1 MAKNSAASLLTSVD
15 SLFTTQEERDIAGQP
30 RVQEIPIDQIDD
42 FPNHPFKVRMD
53 DNMIEMAESV
63 KQHGILVP
71 AIVRPKENGHY
82 EMVAGHRRKLACTLI
97 AKLQLPCIVR
107 ELTDEE
113 ATIIMVD
120 SNLQREQL
128 LPSEKAFAYNGII
141 QEKYVTVSVCKKN
154 IEDARAYFARVGAEL
169 TARFAA
175 LGAKVM
181 EMDAT
186 EKLRV
191 LHDFYRS
198 GEEVYFSFDAHDMM
212 RKGHDFRDYICPDSV
227 EKHSDYLMLGG
238 KYARV
243 IYLKDYASFISD
255 QLVTKLTDQSRSM
268 MLSIDIIPVATDEA
282 VREVERKMLGVETNI
297 TNWQRRQNANN
308 NFSAIVP
315 YDMEQQRR
323 ETKEY
328 MTDLTSRDQRMMLSV
343 LTIVHLADTKAELD
357 ADTDALLKVA
367 ADHMCQMAVLRY
379 QQLDGLNTALPIGTR
394 KIDTFRTLTTESLA
408 VFMPFKVE
416 EIQEPGGIYFGENAI
431 SHNLIL
437 CNMKNLLNQSMMLL
451 GIPGSGKSFFAKLLI
466 VAIALST
473 KDDIIILDPEGEYT
487 PLVKALGGSVMCFAV
502 GGSDWLNA
510 MAMEEGYGEGSP
522 VAFKSQFIMSLLKQI
537 DPDGIRAHHKSI
549 IDRCVALVLQDQKK
563 TRKVPTLC
571 TLREKLLEQPE
582 QEARDL
588 ALTMELYTSGSL
600 NIFAHETNVDT
611 KNRIQSYDIHDLGEE
626 LKQPGF
632 VTITDAMINRVNY
645 NWAHGKK
652 THIFVDEF
660 HIAYEN
666 EYSGNFF
673 TSAWRQFRKR
683 NAAPCAI
690 TQNVEYMLDSV
701 QASTMVSNSEFVV
714 MLNQAESDQ
723 ERLSKLLNISP
734 EQMSYVNG
742 SEAGCGLMRYG
753 SALVPFVNRFPA
765 NTELYKLITTKPGE
779 GLFAKGRVNCN
790 A

>member
-1 MAKNSAASLLTSVD
+1 MKAIKQVMRQD
-15 SLFTTQEERDIAGQP
+15 REGYRVP
-30 RVQEIPIDQIDD
+30 RRVQDVIPIQRIWSDGI
-42 FPNHPFKVRMD
+42 FLVGNRYAKTFKFTD
-53 DNMIEMAESV
+53 IN
-63 KQHGILVP
+63 
-71 AIVRPKENGHY
+71 Y
-82 EMVAGHRRKLACTLI
+82 MVASQEAQKKLFLAYAALINSLDCGATTKITLNNRHLNRKNFADTVLM
-97 AKLQLPCIVR
+97 KLKNDYLDYYRMEYNDVIMSK
-107 ELTDEE
+107 
-113 ATIIMVD
+113 ATGG
-120 SNLQREQL
+120 
-128 LPSEKAFAYNGII
+128 NGII

-169 TARFAA
+169 TVRFAA
-175 LGAKVM
+175 LGAKVA

-191 LHDFYRS
+191 LHDFFRS
-198 GEEVYFSFDAHDMM
+198 GEEVYFRFDAQDMM

-343 LTIVHLADTKAELD
+343 LTIVHLADSKAELD

-408 VFMPFKVE
+408 VFMPFKVQ

-487 PLVKALGGSVMCFAV
+487 PLVKALSGSVMCFAV

-549 IDRCVALVLQDQKK
+549 IDRCVALVLQEQKK
-563 TRKVPTLC
+563 TGKVPTLC

-753 SALVPFVNRFPA
+753 SALVPFVNRFPV

-779 GLFAKGRVNCN
+779 GLFAKGQVDFN

>member
-1 MAKNSAASLLTSVD
+1 MKAIKQVMKKD
-15 SLFTTQEERDIAGQP
+15 QEPYRVP
-30 RVQEIPIDQIDD
+30 KRVQDVIPIKRMWNDGI
-42 FPNHPFKVRMD
+42 FLAGNRYVKTFKFTD
-53 DNMIEMAESV
+53 IN
-63 KQHGILVP
+63 
-71 AIVRPKENGHY
+71 Y
-82 EMVAGHRRKLACTLI
+82 MVASQDAQKKLFLSYAALINSLDCSATTKITVNNRLLNRKNFADTVLMRLKNDYLDYYRMEYNDVI
-97 AKLQLPCIVR
+97 MSK
-107 ELTDEE
+107 
-113 ATIIMVD
+113 ATGG
-120 SNLQREQL
+120 
-128 LPSEKAFAYNGII
+128 NGII

-408 VFMPFKVE
+408 VFMPFKVQ

-645 NWAHGKK
+645 NWAHGK
-652 THIFVDEF
+652 
-660 HIAYEN
+660 
-666 EYSGNFF
+666 
-673 TSAWRQFRKR
+673 
-683 NAAPCAI
+683 
-690 TQNVEYMLDSV
+690 
-701 QASTMVSNSEFVV
+701 
-714 MLNQAESDQ
+714 
-723 ERLSKLLNISP
+723 
-734 EQMSYVNG
+734 
-742 SEAGCGLMRYG
+742 
-753 SALVPFVNRFPA
+753 
-765 NTELYKLITTKPGE
+765 
-779 GLFAKGRVNCN
+779 
-790 A
+790 

>member
-1 MAKNSAASLLTSVD
+1 MKAIKQVVKKD
-15 SLFTTQEERDIAGQP
+15 QEPYRVP
-30 RVQEIPIDQIDD
+30 KRVQDVIPIKRMWRDGI
-42 FPNHPFKVRMD
+42 FLVGTRYSKTFKFTD
-53 DNMIEMAESV
+53 IN
-63 KQHGILVP
+63 
-71 AIVRPKENGHY
+71 Y
-82 EMVAGHRRKLACTLI
+82 MVASQEAQKKLFLAYAALINSLDCGATTKITLNNRHLNRKNFADTVLM
-97 AKLQLPCIVR
+97 KLKNDYLDYYRMEYNDVIMSK
-107 ELTDEE
+107 
-113 ATIIMVD
+113 ATGG
-120 SNLQREQL
+120 
-128 LPSEKAFAYNGII
+128 NGII

-175 LGAKVM
+175 LGAKVT

-191 LHDFYRS
+191 LQDFYRS
-198 GEEVYFSFDAHDMM
+198 GEEVYFRFDAQDMM

-343 LTIVHLADTKAELD
+343 LTIVHLADSKAELD

-408 VFMPFKVE
+408 VFMPFKVQ

-487 PLVKALGGSVMCFAV
+487 PLVKALGGAVMCFAV

-549 IDRCVALVLQDQKK
+549 IDRCVALALQEQKK
-563 TRKVPTLC
+563 TGKVPTLC

-779 GLFAKGRVNCN
+779 GLFAKGRVDCN

>member
-1 MAKNSAASLLTSVD
+1 MKAIKQIMKKDHVPY
-15 SLFTTQEERDIAGQP
+15 RVP
-30 RVQEIPIDQIDD
+30 KRVQDVIPIKCMWSDGI
-42 FPNHPFKVRMD
+42 FLVGTRYSKTFKFTD
-53 DNMIEMAESV
+53 IN
-63 KQHGILVP
+63 
-71 AIVRPKENGHY
+71 Y
-82 EMVAGHRRKLACTLI
+82 MVASQEAQKKLFLAYAALINSLDCGATTKITLNNRHLNRKNFADTVLM
-97 AKLQLPCIVR
+97 KLKNDYLDYYRMEYNDVIMSK
-107 ELTDEE
+107 
-113 ATIIMVD
+113 ATGG
-120 SNLQREQL
+120 
-128 LPSEKAFAYNGII
+128 NGII

-175 LGAKVM
+175 LGAKVT

-198 GEEVYFSFDAHDMM
+198 GEEVYFRFDAQDMM
-212 RKGHDFRDYICPDSV
+212 RKGHDFRDYICPDSI

-357 ADTDALLKVA
+357 ADTDVLLKVA

-408 VFMPFKVE
+408 VFMPFKVQ

-487 PLVKALGGSVMCFAV
+487 PLVKALGGAVMCFAV

-549 IDRCVALVLQDQKK
+549 IDRCVALVLQEQKK
-563 TRKVPTLC
+563 TGKVPTLC

-582 QEARDL
+582 QEARDM

-611 KNRIQSYDIHDLGEE
+611 RNRIQSYDIHDLGEE

-779 GLFAKGRVNCN
+779 GLFAKGRVDGH

>member
-1 MAKNSAASLLTSVD
+1 MKAIEQVMKKD
-15 SLFTTQEERDIAGQP
+15 QEPYRVP
-30 RVQEIPIDQIDD
+30 KRVQDVIPIKCMWRDGI
-42 FPNHPFKVRMD
+42 FLVGTRYSKTFKFTD
-53 DNMIEMAESV
+53 IN
-63 KQHGILVP
+63 
-71 AIVRPKENGHY
+71 Y
-82 EMVAGHRRKLACTLI
+82 MVASQDAQKKLFLAYAALINSLDCGATTKITLNNRHLNRKNFADAVLM
-97 AKLQLPCIVR
+97 KLKNDYLDYYRMEYNDVIMSK
-107 ELTDEE
+107 
-113 ATIIMVD
+113 ATGG
-120 SNLQREQL
+120 
-128 LPSEKAFAYNGII
+128 NGII

-175 LGAKVM
+175 LGAKVT

-198 GEEVYFSFDAHDMM
+198 GEEVYFRFDAQDMM

-315 YDMEQQRR
+315 YDMEQQRW

-408 VFMPFKVE
+408 VFMPFKVQ

-549 IDRCVALVLQDQKK
+549 IDRCVALVLQEQKK
-563 TRKVPTLC
+563 TGKVPTLC

-753 SALVPFVNRFPA
+753 SALVPFVNRFPV

-779 GLFAKGRVNCN
+779 GLFAKGRVDGH

>member
-1 MAKNSAASLLTSVD
+1 MKAIKQALKKD
-15 SLFTTQEERDIAGQP
+15 QEPYRVP
-30 RVQEIPIDQIDD
+30 KRVQDVIPIKCMWRDGI
-42 FPNHPFKVRMD
+42 FLVGTRYSKTFKFTD
-53 DNMIEMAESV
+53 IN
-63 KQHGILVP
+63 
-71 AIVRPKENGHY
+71 Y
-82 EMVAGHRRKLACTLI
+82 MVASQEAQKKLFLAYAALINSLDCGATTKITLNNRHLNRKNFADTVLM
-97 AKLQLPCIVR
+97 KLKNDYLDYYRMEYNDVIMSK
-107 ELTDEE
+107 
-113 ATIIMVD
+113 ATGG
-120 SNLQREQL
+120 
-128 LPSEKAFAYNGII
+128 NGII

-175 LGAKVM
+175 LGAKVT

-198 GEEVYFSFDAHDMM
+198 GEEVYFRFDAQDMM

-343 LTIVHLADTKAELD
+343 LTIVHLADSKAELD

-408 VFMPFKVE
+408 VFMPFKVQ

-487 PLVKALGGSVMCFAV
+487 PLVKALSGSVMCFAV

-549 IDRCVALVLQDQKK
+549 IDRCVALVLQEQKK
-563 TRKVPTLC
+563 TGKVPTLC

-611 KNRIQSYDIHDLGEE
+611 RNRIQSYDIHDLGEE

-779 GLFAKGRVNCN
+779 GLFAKGRVDCN

>member
-1 MAKNSAASLLTSVD
+1 MKAIKQVMKKD
-15 SLFTTQEERDIAGQP
+15 QEPYRVP
-30 RVQEIPIDQIDD
+30 KRVQDVIPIKCMWRDGI
-42 FPNHPFKVRMD
+42 FLVGTRYSKTFKFTD
-53 DNMIEMAESV
+53 IN
-63 KQHGILVP
+63 
-71 AIVRPKENGHY
+71 Y
-82 EMVAGHRRKLACTLI
+82 MVASQEAQKKLFLAYAALINSLDCGATTKITLNNRHLNRKNFADTVLM
-97 AKLQLPCIVR
+97 KLKNDYLDYYRMEYNDVIMSK
-107 ELTDEE
+107 
-113 ATIIMVD
+113 ATGG
-120 SNLQREQL
+120 
-128 LPSEKAFAYNGII
+128 NGII

-175 LGAKVM
+175 LGAKVA

-198 GEEVYFSFDAHDMM
+198 GEEVYFRFDAQDMM
-212 RKGHDFRDYICPDSV
+212 RKGHDFRDYICPDSI

-343 LTIVHLADTKAELD
+343 LTIVHLADSKAELD

-408 VFMPFKVE
+408 VFMPFKVQ

-487 PLVKALGGSVMCFAV
+487 QLVKALSGSVMCFAV

-549 IDRCVALVLQDQKK
+549 IDRCVALVLQEQKK
-563 TRKVPTLC
+563 TGKVPTLC

-611 KNRIQSYDIHDLGEE
+611 RNRIQSYDIHDLGEE

-753 SALVPFVNRFPA
+753 SALVPFVNRFPV

-779 GLFAKGRVNCN
+779 GLFAKGRVDGH

>member
-1 MAKNSAASLLTSVD
+1 MKAIKQVMKKD
-15 SLFTTQEERDIAGQP
+15 QEPYRVP
-30 RVQEIPIDQIDD
+30 KRVQDVIPIKCMWSDGI
-42 FPNHPFKVRMD
+42 FLVGTRYSKTFKFTD
-53 DNMIEMAESV
+53 IN
-63 KQHGILVP
+63 
-71 AIVRPKENGHY
+71 Y
-82 EMVAGHRRKLACTLI
+82 MVASQEAQKKLFLTYAALINSLDCGATTKITLNNRHLNRKNFADTVLM
-97 AKLQLPCIVR
+97 KLKNDYLDYYRMEYNDVIMSK
-107 ELTDEE
+107 
-113 ATIIMVD
+113 ATGG
-120 SNLQREQL
+120 
-128 LPSEKAFAYNGII
+128 NGII

-175 LGAKVM
+175 LGAKVA

-198 GEEVYFSFDAHDMM
+198 GEEVYFRFDAQDMM
-212 RKGHDFRDYICPDSV
+212 RKGHDFRDYICPDSI

-328 MTDLTSRDQRMMLSV
+328 MTDLTSCDQRMMLSV
-343 LTIVHLADTKAELD
+343 LTIVHLADSKAELD

-408 VFMPFKVE
+408 VFMPFKVQ

-487 PLVKALGGSVMCFAV
+487 PLVKALSGSVMCFAV

-563 TRKVPTLC
+563 IGKVPTLC

-611 KNRIQSYDIHDLGEE
+611 RNRIQSYDIHDLGEE

-742 SEAGCGLMRYG
+742 SDAGCGLMRYG
-753 SALVPFVNRFPA
+753 SALVPFVNRFPT

-779 GLFAKGRVNCN
+779 GLFAKGRVDCN

>member
-1 MAKNSAASLLTSVD
+1 MKAIKQVMKKDQEPYRVPKRVQDVIPIKRMWNDGIFLAGNRYSKTFKFTDINYMVASLEAQKKLFLAYAALIN
-15 SLFTTQEERDIAGQP
+15 SLDCGATTKITLNNRHLNRKNFADT
-30 RVQEIPIDQIDD
+30 VLMKLKNDYLDYY
-42 FPNHPFKVRMD
+42 RMEYND
-53 DNMIEMAESV
+53 VIMS
-63 KQHGILVP
+63 K
-71 AIVRPKENGHY
+71 
-82 EMVAGHRRKLACTLI
+82 
-97 AKLQLPCIVR
+97 
-107 ELTDEE
+107 
-113 ATIIMVD
+113 ATGG
-120 SNLQREQL
+120 
-128 LPSEKAFAYNGII
+128 NGII
-141 QEKYVTVSVCKKN
+141 QEKYVTLSVCKKN
-154 IEDARAYFARVGAEL
+154 IEDARAYFARAGAEL

-175 LGAKVM
+175 LGAKAT
-181 EMDAT
+181 EMDTT

-198 GEEVYFSFDAHDMM
+198 GEEVYFHFDARDMM
-212 RKGHDFRDYICPDSV
+212 RKGHDFRDYICPDSI

-255 QLVTKLTDQSRSM
+255 QLVTKLTDQSRNM

-343 LTIVHLADTKAELD
+343 LTIVHLADSKAELD
-357 ADTDALLKVA
+357 ADTDALLKIA

-408 VFMPFKVE
+408 VFMPFKVQ

-487 PLVKALGGSVMCFAV
+487 PLVKALGGAVMCFAV

-563 TRKVPTLC
+563 TGKVPTLC

-611 KNRIQSYDIHDLGEE
+611 RNRIQSYDIHDLGEE

-753 SALVPFVNRFPA
+753 SALVPFVNRFPV

-779 GLFAKGRVNCN
+779 GLFAKGRVDCN

>member
-1 MAKNSAASLLTSVD
+1 MKAIKQVMKKD
-15 SLFTTQEERDIAGQP
+15 QEPYRVP
-30 RVQEIPIDQIDD
+30 KRVQDVIPIKCMWSDGI
-42 FPNHPFKVRMD
+42 FLVGTRYSKTFKFTD
-53 DNMIEMAESV
+53 IN
-63 KQHGILVP
+63 
-71 AIVRPKENGHY
+71 Y
-82 EMVAGHRRKLACTLI
+82 MVASQEAQKKLFLAYAALINSLDCGATTKITLNNRHLNRKNFADTVLM
-97 AKLQLPCIVR
+97 KLKNDYLDYYRMEYNDVIMSK
-107 ELTDEE
+107 
-113 ATIIMVD
+113 ATGG
-120 SNLQREQL
+120 
-128 LPSEKAFAYNGII
+128 NGII

-175 LGAKVM
+175 LGAKVA

-198 GEEVYFSFDAHDMM
+198 GEEVYFRFDAQDMM
-212 RKGHDFRDYICPDSV
+212 RKGHDFRDYICPDSI

-343 LTIVHLADTKAELD
+343 LTIVHLADSKAELD

-408 VFMPFKVE
+408 VFMPFKVQ

-487 PLVKALGGSVMCFAV
+487 PLVKALSGSVMCFAV

-549 IDRCVALVLQDQKK
+549 IDRCVALVLQDQKRTGK
-563 TRKVPTLC
+563 IPTLC

-779 GLFAKGRVNCN
+779 GLFAKGRVDCN

>member
-1 MAKNSAASLLTSVD
+1 MKAIKQVMKKD
-15 SLFTTQEERDIAGQP
+15 QEPYRVP
-30 RVQEIPIDQIDD
+30 KRVQDVIPIKCMWSDGI
-42 FPNHPFKVRMD
+42 FLVGTRYSKTFKFTD
-53 DNMIEMAESV
+53 IN
-63 KQHGILVP
+63 
-71 AIVRPKENGHY
+71 Y
-82 EMVAGHRRKLACTLI
+82 MVASQEAQKKLFLAYAALINSLDCGATTKITLNNRHLNRKNFADTVLM
-97 AKLQLPCIVR
+97 KLKNDYLDYYRMEYNDVIMSK
-107 ELTDEE
+107 
-113 ATIIMVD
+113 ATGG
-120 SNLQREQL
+120 
-128 LPSEKAFAYNGII
+128 NGII

-175 LGAKVM
+175 LGAKVT

-198 GEEVYFSFDAHDMM
+198 GEEVYFRFDAQDIM

-408 VFMPFKVE
+408 VFMPFKVQ

-563 TRKVPTLC
+563 TGKVPTLC

-714 MLNQAESDQ
+714 MLNQAESDH

-779 GLFAKGRVNCN
+779 GLFAKGRVDCN

>member
-1 MAKNSAASLLTSVD
+1 MKAIKQVMKKD
-15 SLFTTQEERDIAGQP
+15 QEPYRVP
-30 RVQEIPIDQIDD
+30 KRVQDVIPIKCMWRDGI
-42 FPNHPFKVRMD
+42 FLVGTRYSKTFKFTD
-53 DNMIEMAESV
+53 IN
-63 KQHGILVP
+63 
-71 AIVRPKENGHY
+71 Y
-82 EMVAGHRRKLACTLI
+82 MVASQEAQKKLFLAYAALINSLDCGATTKITLNNRHLNRKNFADTVLM
-97 AKLQLPCIVR
+97 KLKNDYLDYYRMEYNDVIMSK
-107 ELTDEE
+107 
-113 ATIIMVD
+113 ATGG
-120 SNLQREQL
+120 
-128 LPSEKAFAYNGII
+128 NGII

-175 LGAKVM
+175 PGAKVA

-198 GEEVYFSFDAHDMM
+198 GEEVYFRFDAQDMM
-212 RKGHDFRDYICPDSV
+212 RKGHDFRDYICPDSI

-328 MTDLTSRDQRMMLSV
+328 MTDLTSRDQRMMLLV
-343 LTIVHLADTKAELD
+343 LTIVHLADSKAELD

-408 VFMPFKVE
+408 VFMPFKVQ

-487 PLVKALGGSVMCFAV
+487 PLVKALSGSVMCFAV

-549 IDRCVALVLQDQKK
+549 IDRCVALVLQEQKK
-563 TRKVPTLC
+563 IGKVPTLC

-611 KNRIQSYDIHDLGEE
+611 RNRIQSYDIHDLGEE

-753 SALVPFVNRFPA
+753 SALVPFVNRFPV

-779 GLFAKGRVNCN
+779 GLFAKGRVDCN

>member
-1 MAKNSAASLLTSVD
+1 MKAIKQVMKKD
-15 SLFTTQEERDIAGQP
+15 QEPYRVP
-30 RVQEIPIDQIDD
+30 KRVQDVIPIKCMWSDGI
-42 FPNHPFKVRMD
+42 FLVGTRYSKTFKFTD
-53 DNMIEMAESV
+53 IN
-63 KQHGILVP
+63 
-71 AIVRPKENGHY
+71 Y
-82 EMVAGHRRKLACTLI
+82 MVASQEAQKKLFLAYAALINSLDCGATTKITLNNRHLNRKNFADTVLM
-97 AKLQLPCIVR
+97 KLKNDYLDYYRMEYNDVIMSK
-107 ELTDEE
+107 
-113 ATIIMVD
+113 ATGG
-120 SNLQREQL
+120 
-128 LPSEKAFAYNGII
+128 NGII

-175 LGAKVM
+175 LGAKVT

-198 GEEVYFSFDAHDMM
+198 GEEVYFRFDDQDMM
-212 RKGHDFRDYICPDSV
+212 RKGHDFRDYICPDSI

-408 VFMPFKVE
+408 VFMPFKVQ

-487 PLVKALGGSVMCFAV
+487 PLAKALGGAVMCFAV

-563 TRKVPTLC
+563 TGKVPTLC

-779 GLFAKGRVNCN
+779 GLFAKGRVDCN

>member
-1 MAKNSAASLLTSVD
+1 MKAINQVMKKD
-15 SLFTTQEERDIAGQP
+15 QEPYRVP
-30 RVQEIPIDQIDD
+30 KRVQDAIPIKCMWSDGI
-42 FPNHPFKVRMD
+42 FLVGTRYSKTFKFTD
-53 DNMIEMAESV
+53 IN
-63 KQHGILVP
+63 
-71 AIVRPKENGHY
+71 Y
-82 EMVAGHRRKLACTLI
+82 MVASQEAQKKLFLAYAALINSLDCGATTKITLNNRHLNRKNFADTVLM
-97 AKLQLPCIVR
+97 KLKNDYLDYYRMEYNDVIMSK
-107 ELTDEE
+107 
-113 ATIIMVD
+113 ATGG
-120 SNLQREQL
+120 
-128 LPSEKAFAYNGII
+128 NGII

-175 LGAKVM
+175 LGAKVT

-198 GEEVYFSFDAHDMM
+198 GEEVYFRFDAQDMM
-212 RKGHDFRDYICPDSV
+212 RKGHDFRDYICPDSI

-408 VFMPFKVE
+408 VFMPFKVQ

-563 TRKVPTLC
+563 TGKVPTLC

-779 GLFAKGRVNCN
+779 GLFAKGRVDCN

>member
-1 MAKNSAASLLTSVD
+1 M
-15 SLFTTQEERDIAGQP
+15 
-30 RVQEIPIDQIDD
+30 
-42 FPNHPFKVRMD
+42 
-53 DNMIEMAESV
+53 
-63 KQHGILVP
+63 
-71 AIVRPKENGHY
+71 
-82 EMVAGHRRKLACTLI
+82 
-97 AKLQLPCIVR
+97 
-107 ELTDEE
+107 
-113 ATIIMVD
+113 
-120 SNLQREQL
+120 
-128 LPSEKAFAYNGII
+128 
-141 QEKYVTVSVCKKN
+141 
-154 IEDARAYFARVGAEL
+154 GAEL

-175 LGAKVM
+175 LGAKVT

-191 LHDFYRS
+191 LHDFFRS
-198 GEEVYFSFDAHDMM
+198 GEEVYFRFDAQDMM
-212 RKGHDFRDYICPDSV
+212 RKGHDFRDYICPDSI

-408 VFMPFKVE
+408 VFMPFKVQ

-563 TRKVPTLC
+563 TGKVPTLC

-779 GLFAKGRVNCN
+779 GLFAKGRVDCN

>member
-1 MAKNSAASLLTSVD
+1 MKAIKQVMKKD
-15 SLFTTQEERDIAGQP
+15 QEPYRVP
-30 RVQEIPIDQIDD
+30 KRVQDVIPIKCMWRDGI
-42 FPNHPFKVRMD
+42 FLVGTRYSKTFKFTD
-53 DNMIEMAESV
+53 IN
-63 KQHGILVP
+63 
-71 AIVRPKENGHY
+71 Y
-82 EMVAGHRRKLACTLI
+82 MVASQDAQKKLFLAYAALINSLDCGATTKITLNNRHLNRKNFADAVLM
-97 AKLQLPCIVR
+97 KLKNDYLDYYRMEYNDVIMSK
-107 ELTDEE
+107 
-113 ATIIMVD
+113 ATGG
-120 SNLQREQL
+120 
-128 LPSEKAFAYNGII
+128 NGII

-175 LGAKVM
+175 LGAKVT

-198 GEEVYFSFDAHDMM
+198 GEEVYFRFDAQDMM
-212 RKGHDFRDYICPDSV
+212 RKGHDFRDYICPDSI

-357 ADTDALLKVA
+357 ADTDVLLKVA

-408 VFMPFKVE
+408 VFMPFKVQ

-487 PLVKALGGSVMCFAV
+487 PLVKALGGAVMCFAV

-549 IDRCVALVLQDQKK
+549 IDRCVALVLQEQKK
-563 TRKVPTLC
+563 TGKVPTLC

-611 KNRIQSYDIHDLGEE
+611 RNRIQSYDIHDLGEE

-779 GLFAKGRVNCN
+779 GLFAKGRVDCN

>member
-1 MAKNSAASLLTSVD
+1 MKAIKQVMKKD
-15 SLFTTQEERDIAGQP
+15 QEPYRVP
-30 RVQEIPIDQIDD
+30 KRVQDVIPIKCMWSDGI
-42 FPNHPFKVRMD
+42 FLVGTRYSKTFKFTD
-53 DNMIEMAESV
+53 IN
-63 KQHGILVP
+63 
-71 AIVRPKENGHY
+71 Y
-82 EMVAGHRRKLACTLI
+82 MVASQEAQKKLFLAYAALINSLDCGATTKITLNNRHLNRKNFADAVLM
-97 AKLQLPCIVR
+97 KLKNDYLDYYRMEYNDVIMSK
-107 ELTDEE
+107 
-113 ATIIMVD
+113 ATGG
-120 SNLQREQL
+120 
-128 LPSEKAFAYNGII
+128 NGII

-175 LGAKVM
+175 LGAKVT

-198 GEEVYFSFDAHDMM
+198 GEEVYFRFDAQDMM
-212 RKGHDFRDYICPDSV
+212 RKGHDFRDYICPDSI

-255 QLVTKLTDQSRSM
+255 QLVTKLTDQSRNM

-282 VREVERKMLGVETNI
+282 VKEVERKMLGVETNI

-343 LTIVHLADTKAELD
+343 LTIVHLADSKAELD
-357 ADTDALLKVA
+357 ADTDALLKIA

-408 VFMPFKVE
+408 VFMPFKVQ

-537 DPDGIRAHHKSI
+537 DTDGIRAHHKSI
-549 IDRCVALVLQDQKK
+549 IDRCVALVLQEQKK
-563 TRKVPTLC
+563 TGKVPTLC

-765 NTELYKLITTKPGE
+765 NTELYKLITTTPNEK
-779 GLFAKGRVNCN
+779 F
-790 A
+790 

>member
-1 MAKNSAASLLTSVD
+1 MKAIKQVMKKD
-15 SLFTTQEERDIAGQP
+15 HEPYRVP
-30 RVQEIPIDQIDD
+30 KRVQDVIPIKCMWRDGI
-42 FPNHPFKVRMD
+42 FLVGTRYSKTFKFTD
-53 DNMIEMAESV
+53 IN
-63 KQHGILVP
+63 
-71 AIVRPKENGHY
+71 Y
-82 EMVAGHRRKLACTLI
+82 MVASQEAQKKLFLAYAALINSLDCGATTKITLNNRHLNRKNFADTVLM
-97 AKLQLPCIVR
+97 KLKNDYLDYYRMEYNDVIMSK
-107 ELTDEE
+107 
-113 ATIIMVD
+113 ATGG
-120 SNLQREQL
+120 
-128 LPSEKAFAYNGII
+128 NGII

-175 LGAKVM
+175 LGAKVT

-198 GEEVYFSFDAHDMM
+198 GEEVYFRFDAQDIM

-408 VFMPFKVE
+408 VFMPFKVQ

-437 CNMKNLLNQSMMLL
+437 CNMNNLLNQSMMLL

-563 TRKVPTLC
+563 TGKVPTLC

-690 TQNVEYMLDSV
+690 TQNVEYLLDSI
-701 QASTMVSNSEFVV
+701 QASTMLSNSEFIV

-723 ERLSKLLNISP
+723 ERLSRLLNISP

-742 SEAGCGLMRYG
+742 AEAGCGLMRYG
-753 SALVPFVNRFPA
+753 NALVPFVNRFPA
-765 NTELYKLITTKPGE
+765 DTELYKLITTKPGE
-779 GLFAKGRVNCN
+779 GLFAKGQVDFH

>member
-1 MAKNSAASLLTSVD
+1 MKAIKQVMKKD
-15 SLFTTQEERDIAGQP
+15 QEPYRVP
-30 RVQEIPIDQIDD
+30 KRVQDVIPIKRMWNDGI
-42 FPNHPFKVRMD
+42 FLAGNRYSKTFKFTD
-53 DNMIEMAESV
+53 IN
-63 KQHGILVP
+63 
-71 AIVRPKENGHY
+71 Y
-82 EMVAGHRRKLACTLI
+82 MVASQEAQKKLFLAYAALINSLDCGATTKITLNNRHLNRKNFADTVLM
-97 AKLQLPCIVR
+97 KLKNDYLDYYRMEYNDVIMSK
-107 ELTDEE
+107 
-113 ATIIMVD
+113 ATGG
-120 SNLQREQL
+120 
-128 LPSEKAFAYNGII
+128 NGII

-175 LGAKVM
+175 LGAKVT

-198 GEEVYFSFDAHDMM
+198 GEEVYFRFDAQDMM
-212 RKGHDFRDYICPDSV
+212 RKGHDFRDYICPDSI

-268 MLSIDIIPVATDEA
+268 MLSIDIIPVTTDEA
-282 VREVERKMLGVETNI
+282 VREVERRMLGVETNI

-408 VFMPFKVE
+408 VFMPFKVQ

-563 TRKVPTLC
+563 TGKVPTLC

-611 KNRIQSYDIHDLGEE
+611 RNRIQSYDIHDLGEE

-779 GLFAKGRVNCN
+779 GLFAKGRVDCN

>member
-1 MAKNSAASLLTSVD
+1 MKAIKQVMKKD
-15 SLFTTQEERDIAGQP
+15 QEPYRVP
-30 RVQEIPIDQIDD
+30 KRVQDVIPIKCMWRDGI
-42 FPNHPFKVRMD
+42 FLVGTRYSKTFKFTD
-53 DNMIEMAESV
+53 IN
-63 KQHGILVP
+63 
-71 AIVRPKENGHY
+71 Y
-82 EMVAGHRRKLACTLI
+82 MVASQEAQKKLFLAYAALINSLDCSATTKITVNNRHLNRKNFADTVLMRLKNDYLDYYRMEYNDVI
-97 AKLQLPCIVR
+97 MSK
-107 ELTDEE
+107 
-113 ATIIMVD
+113 ATGG
-120 SNLQREQL
+120 
-128 LPSEKAFAYNGII
+128 NGII

-175 LGAKVM
+175 LGAKVT

-198 GEEVYFSFDAHDMM
+198 GEEVYFRFDAQDMM
-212 RKGHDFRDYICPDSV
+212 RKGHDFRDYICPDSI

-297 TNWQRRQNANN
+297 TNWQCRQNANN

-408 VFMPFKVE
+408 VFMPFKVQ
-416 EIQEPGGIYFGENAI
+416 EIQEPGGSYFGENAI

-487 PLVKALGGSVMCFAV
+487 PLVKALSGSVMCFAV

-537 DPDGIRAHHKSI
+537 DTDGIRAHHKSI
-549 IDRCVALVLQDQKK
+549 IDRCVARVLQEQKK
-563 TRKVPTLC
+563 TGKVPTLC

-753 SALVPFVNRFPA
+753 SALVPFVNRFPV

-779 GLFAKGRVNCN
+779 GLFAKGRVDGH

>member
-1 MAKNSAASLLTSVD
+1 MKAIKQVMKKD
-15 SLFTTQEERDIAGQP
+15 HEPYRVP
-30 RVQEIPIDQIDD
+30 KRVQDVIPIKCMWRDGI
-42 FPNHPFKVRMD
+42 FLVGTRYSKTFKFTD
-53 DNMIEMAESV
+53 IN
-63 KQHGILVP
+63 
-71 AIVRPKENGHY
+71 Y
-82 EMVAGHRRKLACTLI
+82 MVASQEAQKKLFLAYAALINSLDCGATTKITLNNRHLNRKNFADTVLM
-97 AKLQLPCIVR
+97 KLKNDYLDYYRMEYNDVIMSK
-107 ELTDEE
+107 
-113 ATIIMVD
+113 ATGG
-120 SNLQREQL
+120 
-128 LPSEKAFAYNGII
+128 NGII

-175 LGAKVM
+175 LGAKVT

-198 GEEVYFSFDAHDMM
+198 GEEVYFRFDAQDMM

-227 EKHSDYLMLGG
+227 EKHSDYLMLGD

-408 VFMPFKVE
+408 VFMPFKVQ

-522 VAFKSQFIMSLLKQI
+522 VTFKSQFIMSLLKQI

-563 TRKVPTLC
+563 TGKVPTLC

-779 GLFAKGRVNCN
+779 GLFAKGRVDCN

>member
-1 MAKNSAASLLTSVD
+1 MKAIKQVMRQD
-15 SLFTTQEERDIAGQP
+15 REGYRVP
-30 RVQEIPIDQIDD
+30 RRVQDVIPIQRIWSDGI
-42 FPNHPFKVRMD
+42 FLVGNRYAKTFKFTD
-53 DNMIEMAESV
+53 IN
-63 KQHGILVP
+63 
-71 AIVRPKENGHY
+71 Y
-82 EMVAGHRRKLACTLI
+82 MVASQEAQKKLFLAYAALINSLDCGATTKITLNNRHLNRKNFADTVLM
-97 AKLQLPCIVR
+97 KLKNDYLDYYRMEYNDVIMSK
-107 ELTDEE
+107 
-113 ATIIMVD
+113 ATGG
-120 SNLQREQL
+120 
-128 LPSEKAFAYNGII
+128 NGII

-175 LGAKVM
+175 LGAKVT

-198 GEEVYFSFDAHDMM
+198 GEEVYFRFDAQDMM
-212 RKGHDFRDYICPDSV
+212 RKGHDFRDYICPDSA

-408 VFMPFKVE
+408 VFMPFKVQ

-487 PLVKALGGSVMCFAV
+487 PLVKALGGAVMCFAV

-549 IDRCVALVLQDQKK
+549 IDRCVALVLQEQKK
-563 TRKVPTLC
+563 IGKVPTLC

-753 SALVPFVNRFPA
+753 SALVPFVNRFPV

-779 GLFAKGRVNCN
+779 GLFAKGQVDFN

>member
-1 MAKNSAASLLTSVD
+1 MKAIKQVMKKD
-15 SLFTTQEERDIAGQP
+15 QEPYRVP
-30 RVQEIPIDQIDD
+30 KRVQDVIPIKCMWRDGI
-42 FPNHPFKVRMD
+42 FLVGTRYSKTFKFTD
-53 DNMIEMAESV
+53 IN
-63 KQHGILVP
+63 
-71 AIVRPKENGHY
+71 Y
-82 EMVAGHRRKLACTLI
+82 MVASQEAQKKLFLAYAALINSLDCGATTKITLNNRHLNRKNFADTVLM
-97 AKLQLPCIVR
+97 KLKNDYLDYYRMEYNDVIMSK
-107 ELTDEE
+107 
-113 ATIIMVD
+113 ATGG
-120 SNLQREQL
+120 
-128 LPSEKAFAYNGII
+128 NGII

-175 LGAKVM
+175 LGAKVT

-198 GEEVYFSFDAHDMM
+198 GEEVYFRFDAQDMM

-408 VFMPFKVE
+408 VFMPFKVQ

-563 TRKVPTLC
+563 TGKVPTLC

-611 KNRIQSYDIHDLGEE
+611 RNRIQSYDIHDLGEE

-753 SALVPFVNRFPA
+753 SALVPFVNRFPP

-779 GLFAKGRVNCN
+779 GLFAKGRVDCN

>member
-1 MAKNSAASLLTSVD
+1 MKAIKQVMKKD
-15 SLFTTQEERDIAGQP
+15 QEPYRVP
-30 RVQEIPIDQIDD
+30 KRVQDVIPIKRMWNDGI
-42 FPNHPFKVRMD
+42 FLAGNRYVKTFKFTD
-53 DNMIEMAESV
+53 IN
-63 KQHGILVP
+63 
-71 AIVRPKENGHY
+71 Y
-82 EMVAGHRRKLACTLI
+82 MVASQDAQKKLFLSYAALINSLDCSATTKITVNNRLLNRKNFADTVLMRLKNDYLDYYRMEYNDVI
-97 AKLQLPCIVR
+97 MSK
-107 ELTDEE
+107 
-113 ATIIMVD
+113 ATGG
-120 SNLQREQL
+120 
-128 LPSEKAFAYNGII
+128 NGII

-408 VFMPFKVE
+408 VFMPFKVQ

-549 IDRCVALVLQDQKK
+549 IDRCVALVLQEQKK
-563 TRKVPTLC
+563 TGKVPTLC

-779 GLFAKGRVNCN
+779 GLFAKGRVDCN

>member
-1 MAKNSAASLLTSVD
+1 MKAIKQIMKKDHVPY
-15 SLFTTQEERDIAGQP
+15 RVP
-30 RVQEIPIDQIDD
+30 KRVQDVIPIKCMWSDGI
-42 FPNHPFKVRMD
+42 FLVGTRYSKTFKFTD
-53 DNMIEMAESV
+53 IN
-63 KQHGILVP
+63 
-71 AIVRPKENGHY
+71 Y
-82 EMVAGHRRKLACTLI
+82 MVASQEAQKKLFLAYAALINSLDCGATTKITLNNRHLNRKNFADTVLM
-97 AKLQLPCIVR
+97 KLKNDYLDYYRMEYNDVIMSK
-107 ELTDEE
+107 
-113 ATIIMVD
+113 ATGG
-120 SNLQREQL
+120 
-128 LPSEKAFAYNGII
+128 NGII

-175 LGAKVM
+175 LGAKVA

-198 GEEVYFSFDAHDMM
+198 GEEVYFWFDAQDMM
-212 RKGHDFRDYICPDSV
+212 RKGHDFRDYICPDSI

-255 QLVTKLTDQSRSM
+255 QLVTKLTDQSRSI

-343 LTIVHLADTKAELD
+343 LTIVHLADSKAELD

-408 VFMPFKVE
+408 VFMPFKVQ

-487 PLVKALGGSVMCFAV
+487 PLVKALGGAVMCFAV

-549 IDRCVALVLQDQKK
+549 IDRCVALVLQEQKK
-563 TRKVPTLC
+563 TGKVPTLC

-753 SALVPFVNRFPA
+753 SALVPFVNRFPV

-779 GLFAKGRVNCN
+779 GLFAKGRVDGH

>member
-1 MAKNSAASLLTSVD
+1 MKAIKQVMKKD
-15 SLFTTQEERDIAGQP
+15 HEPYRVP
-30 RVQEIPIDQIDD
+30 KRVQDVIPIKCMWRDGI
-42 FPNHPFKVRMD
+42 FLVGTRYSKTFKFTD
-53 DNMIEMAESV
+53 IN
-63 KQHGILVP
+63 
-71 AIVRPKENGHY
+71 Y
-82 EMVAGHRRKLACTLI
+82 MVASQEAQKKLFLAYAALINSLDCGATTKITLNNRHLNRKNFADTVLM
-97 AKLQLPCIVR
+97 KLKNDYLDYYRMEYNDVIMSK
-107 ELTDEE
+107 
-113 ATIIMVD
+113 ATGG
-120 SNLQREQL
+120 
-128 LPSEKAFAYNGII
+128 NGII

-175 LGAKVM
+175 LGAKVT

-198 GEEVYFSFDAHDMM
+198 GEEVYFRFDAQDMM

-268 MLSIDIIPVATDEA
+268 MLCIDIIPVATDEA

-408 VFMPFKVE
+408 VFMPFKVQ

-537 DPDGIRAHHKSI
+537 DTDGIRAHHKSI

-563 TRKVPTLC
+563 TGKVPTLC

-645 NWAHGKK
+645 NWVHGKK

-742 SEAGCGLMRYG
+742 SDAGCGLMRYG
-753 SALVPFVNRFPA
+753 SALVPFVNRFPT

-779 GLFAKGRVNCN
+779 GLFAKGRVDCN

>member
-1 MAKNSAASLLTSVD
+1 MKAIKQVLKKD
-15 SLFTTQEERDIAGQP
+15 QEPYRVP
-30 RVQEIPIDQIDD
+30 KRVQDVIPIKCMWSDGI
-42 FPNHPFKVRMD
+42 FLVGTRYSKTFKFTD
-53 DNMIEMAESV
+53 IN
-63 KQHGILVP
+63 
-71 AIVRPKENGHY
+71 Y
-82 EMVAGHRRKLACTLI
+82 MVASQEAQKKLFLAYAALINSLDCGATTKITLNNRHLNRKNFADTVLM
-97 AKLQLPCIVR
+97 KLKNDYLDYYRMEYNDVIMSK
-107 ELTDEE
+107 
-113 ATIIMVD
+113 ATGG
-120 SNLQREQL
+120 
-128 LPSEKAFAYNGII
+128 NGII
-141 QEKYVTVSVCKKN
+141 QEKYLTVSVCKKN

-175 LGAKVM
+175 LGAKVT

-191 LHDFYRS
+191 LHDFYRN
-198 GEEVYFSFDAHDMM
+198 GEEVYFRFDAQDMM
-212 RKGHDFRDYICPDSV
+212 RKGHDFRDYICPDSI

-408 VFMPFKVE
+408 VFMPFKVQ

-487 PLVKALGGSVMCFAV
+487 PLVKALGGAVMCFAV

-549 IDRCVALVLQDQKK
+549 IDRCVALVLQEQKK
-563 TRKVPTLC
+563 IGKVPTLC